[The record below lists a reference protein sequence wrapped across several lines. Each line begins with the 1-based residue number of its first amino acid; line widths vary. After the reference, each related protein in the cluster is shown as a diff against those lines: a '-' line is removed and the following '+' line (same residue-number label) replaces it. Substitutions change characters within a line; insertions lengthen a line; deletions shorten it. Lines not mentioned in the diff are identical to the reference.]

1 MRFFFLASLGLLA
14 AASACTTAVPG
25 RRHAAF
31 WRTNGYD
38 RQGEQQGRWRT
49 FFDEKH
55 KQTRFTTGRY
65 RHGRPVGHWRYYTQL
80 GTLDHEER
88 YHRDY
93 SDITFYHP
101 NGQVSQRGRARV
113 VDEGT
118 NLHYYWFGEWR
129 RFSDTGRLVQID
141 TYEKGKQVA
150 SHPIQD
156 M

>member
-1 MRFFFLASLGLLA
+1 MRYLFLALLGLA
-14 AASACTTAVPG
+14 GATACTTAVPG
-25 RRHAAF
+25 RPHATF

-38 RQGEQQGRWRT
+38 RQGREQGRWRT
-49 FFDEKH
+49 YFDETN

-88 YHRDY
+88 YRRDY
-93 SDITFYHP
+93 STITFYHP
-101 NGQVSQRGRARV
+101 NGQVAQKGRARV
-113 VDEGT
+113 ADEGT
-118 NLHYYWFGEWR
+118 VLHYYWFGEWQ
-129 RFSDTGRLVQID
+129 RFSEMGRLIGVD

>member
-14 AASACTTAVPG
+14 AASACTTAGPA
-25 RRHAAF
+25 RPHAAF

-38 RQGEQQGRWRT
+38 RQGREQGRWRSY
-49 FFDEKH
+49 FDDQ
-55 KQTRFTTGRY
+55 KQTRLTTGRY
-65 RHGRPVGHWRYYTQL
+65 RHGQPVGRWHYYTPL
-80 GTLDHEER
+80 GTLDHKER
-88 YHRDY
+88 YRRGY

-101 NGQVSQRGRARV
+101 NGQISQQGRARV
-113 VDEGT
+113 ADEGT
-118 NLHYYWFGEWR
+118 VLHYFWFGEWR
-129 RFSDTGRLVQID
+129 KFSDTGRLVEID